1 MRAPVSRRTLNKQ
14 LTREAIFEAAMVL
27 FGAQGYE
34 ATTVEEIAQA
44 AGVSKGTFFNYFPT
58 KDAILAHISVR
69 HLERLLDEQEAVLA
83 GCQTARERL
92 KRLFGTL
99 VSRFVADTRDIKVSI
114 ALTHQRYGREIAPHP
129 AEVAFSKLVVRLL
142 HEGLAAEELRA
153 DLDPVEVFRLVMA
166 LYSGTMVV
174 WGQVP
179 EAELPRIVQEN
190 LDRLFEGLERPAS

>member
-1 MRAPVSRRTLNKQ
+1 MRAPISRRTLNKQ
-14 LTREAIFEAAMVL
+14 LTQEAIFEAAMAL

-34 ATTVEEIAQA
+34 ATTIEEIAQA

-69 HLERLLDEQEAVLA
+69 HLARLIDEQEALLA
-83 GCQTARERL
+83 DSRTTRERL

-99 VSRFVADTRDIKVSI
+99 VSRFVAEARDINVSI
-114 ALTHQRYGREIAPHP
+114 ALAHQRYGRAIEPHP
-129 AEVAFSKLVVRLL
+129 AEVDFSKLLVRLIQ
-142 HEGLAAEELRA
+142 EGLAAGELRA
-153 DLDPVEVFRLVMA
+153 ELDPVETFRLVMA

-179 EAELPRIVQEN
+179 EADLPKVVLDN
-190 LDRLFEGLERPAS
+190 LDRLFEGLERLPR